1 MKRTHGKI
9 INHTLMTQWSKGFMP
24 RYAIERSGVRRKE
37 SLISDALNDYDELFS
52 ALTAKRK
59 SVSIPEIPSAKKV

>member
-1 MKRTHGKI
+1 
-9 INHTLMTQWSKGFMP
+9 MP

>member
-1 MKRTHGKI
+1 MEQRV
-9 INHTLMTQWSKGFMP
+9 
-24 RYAIERSGVRRKE
+24 YASLCHLEVRRQAQGI
-37 SLISDALNDYDELFS
+37 LDNLLSDALNDYDELFS